1 MTQDELS
8 WEIAQILYKCDNQ
21 REAFNLIIATTG
33 TLIAS
38 WYKDK
43 NEQVAALK
51 FVRRLLNNFIENVEK
66 GEFLCTKK

>member
-1 MTQDELS
+1 MTQDELAKLS

-21 REAFNLIIATTG
+21 REALNLIIATTG
-33 TLIAS
+33 TLIVS

-51 FVRRLLNNFIENVEK
+51 FVRRLLNNFIKNVEK
-66 GEFLCTKK
+66 GKIE

>member
-1 MTQDELS
+1 MTQDELAELS

-38 WYKDK
+38 LYKDK

-66 GEFLCTKK
+66 GELQ

>member
-1 MTQDELS
+1 MTQDELAELS
-8 WEIAQILYKCDNQ
+8 WKIAQILYKCDNQ

-33 TLIAS
+33 ALIAS

-66 GEFLCTKK
+66 GELQ

>member
-1 MTQDELS
+1 MTHNELEELS

-21 REAFNLIIATTG
+21 REAFNLLIATTG
-33 TLIAS
+33 TLITS

-66 GEFLCTKK
+66 GELE

>member
-1 MTQDELS
+1 MTQDELAELS

-21 REAFNLIIATTG
+21 REAFNLIIETIG

-51 FVRRLLNNFIENVEK
+51 FVRRLLNNFIKNVEK
-66 GEFLCTKK
+66 GELE

>member
-1 MTQDELS
+1 MTQDELAELS

-51 FVRRLLNNFIENVEK
+51 FVRRLLNNFIENVKK
-66 GEFLCTKK
+66 GELQ

>member
-1 MTQDELS
+1 MTQDELAKLS

-51 FVRRLLNNFIENVEK
+51 FVRRLLNNLIKNVEK
-66 GEFLCTKK
+66 GELE

>member
-1 MTQDELS
+1 MTQDELAKLS

-66 GEFLCTKK
+66 GELE

>member
-1 MTQDELS
+1 MTQDELVELS

-66 GEFLCTKK
+66 GELQ

>member
-1 MTQDELS
+1 MTQDELAELS

-66 GEFLCTKK
+66 GELE

>member
-1 MTQDELS
+1 MTQDELAELS

-33 TLIAS
+33 ALIAS

-51 FVRRLLNNFIENVEK
+51 FVRRSLDNFIENIEK
-66 GEFLCTKK
+66 GELE

>member
-1 MTQDELS
+1 MTQDELAELS

-38 WYKDK
+38 WYKNK
-43 NEQVAALK
+43 NEQVAVLK
-51 FVRRLLNNFIENVEK
+51 FVRRQLDNFIKNVEK
-66 GEFLCTKK
+66 GELQ